1 VAGKTIKI
9 FFNDLK
15 SYFNS
20 GKYIFLFNL
29 LERLTFFA
37 FYISIARYVDKEIY
51 GFIVTV
57 FTFTNII
64 ATIFDFG
71 IPFYIQRESATNEK
85 SNLILIHS
93 VFIKIISILIFLP
106 LPFIYF
112 LSNLNQWDIILLI
125 SVINFFAPVNQVLIF
140 YLNGKYLFKE
150 NYKAILISRIPYFL
164 FLIFAT
170 LFKINFRLS
179 LLFILLS
186 LITQNILLTKKSG
199 FALVNLLKTKL
210 SIQIVI
216 GVIKKS
222 LPFGLGVIFTM
233 IYDRIDVL
241 LIQKFLSNEAVAIY
255 SAAYSLYRNSS
266 ILSGIFLIKVYN
278 DVSKYFITKGKIDF
292 KTFWQTFR
300 ILILISLG
308 LILFYNLIGEFL
320 VKLFF
325 TSKFIYSVKILGAVS
340 FALPFIFLNNLT
352 GVTLNSINREK
363 VTMFS
368 TFIGMLVNVATN
380 LLIIPKIG
388 ILGAVISTIITEWI
402 ILVCQLLAIIFINRK
417 LNNV

>member
-1 VAGKTIKI
+1 
-9 FFNDLK
+9 
-15 SYFNS
+15 
-20 GKYIFLFNL
+20 
-29 LERLTFFA
+29 
-37 FYISIARYVDKEIY
+37 
-51 GFIVTV
+51 
-57 FTFTNII
+57 
-64 ATIFDFG
+64 
-71 IPFYIQRESATNEK
+71 
-85 SNLILIHS
+85 
-93 VFIKIISILIFLP
+93 
-106 LPFIYF
+106 
-112 LSNLNQWDIILLI
+112 
-125 SVINFFAPVNQVLIF
+125 
-140 YLNGKYLFKE
+140 
-150 NYKAILISRIPYFL
+150 
-164 FLIFAT
+164 
-170 LFKINFRLS
+170 
-179 LLFILLS
+179 
-186 LITQNILLTKKSG
+186 
-199 FALVNLLKTKL
+199 
-210 SIQIVI
+210 
-216 GVIKKS
+216 
-222 LPFGLGVIFTM
+222 M

-255 SAAYSLYRNSS
+255 SVAYSLYRNSS

-352 GVTLNSINREK
+352 GVTLNSIHREK